1 MKIKDGIRPFPQAL
15 RMGTWEG
22 ERDFEF
28 WILDFEL
35 GRAEEEMILN
45 FEWEREYVRR
55 YTLEVIGEEEAQP
68 CRGC

>member
-1 MKIKDGIRPFPQAL
+1 VKIKDGIRPFPQAL

-35 GRAEEEMILN
+35 GRAEE
-45 FEWEREYVRR
+45 RR
-55 YTLEVIGEEEAQP
+55 
-68 CRGC
+68 